1 MPIWITFVII
11 PASLFLAFIGYRLW
25 KFRGNYK
32 EEWAKI
38 MIELHEAMAS
48 KR

>member
-1 MPIWITFVII
+1 MDWMPFAIGAGALAV
-11 PASLFLAFIGYRLW
+11 AFIGYRLW

-38 MIELHEAMAS
+38 QVELWEAMGS